1 VPYPHAAGDH
11 QTGNAR
17 WMERAG
23 AATVIA
29 DGELTPERLRAAV
42 DAIATDPDR
51 RGTMAAAAAALARPD
66 AAAEIAGEVL
76 AAAAERSLR
85 PR

>member
-1 VPYPHAAGDH
+1 
-11 QTGNAR
+11 
-17 WMERAG
+17 MERAG

-42 DAIATDPDR
+42 DAIATDPQQR
-51 RGTMAAAAAALARPD
+51 RTMAAAARALARPD
-66 AAAEIAGEVL
+66 AAAEVAGEVL
-76 AAAAERSLR
+76 DAAAERALT